1 MNAIKNSVRLIG
13 HVGMNPEVKSLK
25 GNKKVV
31 NLSLATSETYK
42 NEKGEKVSE
51 TQWHNLVA
59 WGKTAE
65 LIELYVLKGSE
76 IAIEGKLT
84 SRSYE
89 AKDGS
94 KRYVTEI
101 VINDLL
107 LLNKKSA

>member
-1 MNAIKNSVRLIG
+1 
-13 HVGMNPEVKSLK
+13 MNPEVKSLK